1 MKKYF
6 IILFFLFPLM
16 VHGQLKIN
24 EIMSNNV
31 SFIMDDAYNFSM
43 WVEVYNSSSSEAVD
57 LSDYY
62 FTDDLENPYKW
73 QPSSRSVVPYGFDTL
88 WFEREERP
96 GHASFKLDPKGGTL
110 YLLNQNMNIVDYVIY
125 PSQYRNISYGRQT
138 DNASA
143 WVFYEEPSPG
153 SSNNGKKN
161 SAQRCAT
168 PVFNLQ
174 NGFYSAIQLLSFTIP
189 ATDTIYYTT
198 DNSEPAKRSIKYQHG
213 SAISIDS
220 TVVIRAKAFSQGKL
234 SSDVVSSTYFIN
246 ERKPDLRVVSIST
259 DQRYLTN
266 DTIGIYCDGTNGIL
280 GNFQDEPKNFNQDWD
295 RPVNFELFDEAGIP
309 CLNQELDIR
318 ILGGGSREKDLKP
331 ISISPKKKFCD
342 NQLRYDIFSASKPNH
357 KYRAIQMRNSGN
369 DFKRTMMK
377 DAFLQSLVIG
387 RMDVDYQAYEPAVI
401 FINGEYFGIENMRER
416 CNKDFAFSNFGLDDD
431 EVDLIEATYKGIDSH
446 NDIPTDPGFI
456 ELSNFLKN
464 NPMEDDDNYMEA
476 CRRIDVDEF
485 INYLLIE
492 TYVSNVD
499 WPYNNVKMWK
509 RTVDG
514 KWRWILMDLE
524 YCYTL
529 KRINHNSITFALGE
543 NDDNVIGGY
552 DEAPEWS
559 VVVFAELIKNE
570 TFQNKLIDRFCVHLS
585 TTLEPARVNQIMNTI
600 ADRIRPEMPYHRAR
614 FGIADYFQYDLN
626 EFASFA
632 NQRNANMFSH
642 ISSRFLN
649 NAPLRTI
656 QLSANIP
663 GATYRLNAESI
674 IDSVATISYFKDRD
688 VAISANPIPG
698 YHFSYWIVDG
708 TEYNESIY
716 TGTMDENIVLKAIYG
731 PNSDMEETDAIFINE
746 LVSSN
751 QYIPDEMGEKDDY
764 IELYNNSTIDI
775 NIAGWYM
782 TDDPLNK
789 TMCKILT
796 TDYSQT
802 VIPAKGRL
810 ILWADNQPEQG
821 MTHLDFKIDQDGEII
836 ILSKMNDDYK
846 LLTVDSVKVPVMD
859 ANFSYSRITD
869 GNAIWAIQ
877 PPTFNLPNDYTY
889 TPEPVVSKV
898 KIYPTLVTESFHIK
912 GAVDASISII
922 DITGRIRYTG
932 ICQSEDEIINISYLQ
947 QGLYIVMVESEALKI
962 VKK

>member
-1 MKKYF
+1 
-6 IILFFLFPLM
+6 
-16 VHGQLKIN
+16 
-24 EIMSNNV
+24 
-31 SFIMDDAYNFSM
+31 MDDAYNFSM
-43 WVEVYNSSSSEAVD
+43 WVEIHNSSSSETLD
-57 LSDYY
+57 LSNYY
-62 FTDDLENPYKW
+62 FTDDLEYPNKW
-73 QPSSRSVVPYGFDTL
+73 RPSSRFIAPNGFDTL

-96 GHASFKLDPKGGTL
+96 GHASFKLEPRGGNL
-110 YLLNQNMNIVDYVIY
+110 YLLSNNLEILDYVIY
-125 PSQYRNISYGRQT
+125 PAQYRNISYGRQT
-138 DNASA
+138 DNAST
-143 WVFYEEPSPG
+143 WVFFERPSPG
-153 SSNNGKKN
+153 SSNDGKKN
-161 SAQRCAT
+161 SAQRCTA

-174 NGFYSAIQLLSFTIP
+174 NGFYSGTQQLSFTIP
-189 ATDTIYYTT
+189 TTDTIYYTF
-198 DNSEPAKRSIKYQHG
+198 DNSEPTKSSIKYQNS

-220 TVVIRAKAFSQGKL
+220 TVVVRAKAFSNGKL

-246 ERKPDLRVVSIST
+246 ERKPGLRVVSVST

-280 GNFQDEPKNFNQDWD
+280 GEFQDEPRNFNQDWD
-295 RPVNFELFDEAGIP
+295 RPVNFELFDEDGHP

-318 ILGGGSREKDLKP
+318 ILGGGSREKDLKS
-331 ISISPKKKFCD
+331 ISISPKKKFGD
-342 NQLRYDIFSASKPNH
+342 NRLRYDIFSASKPNH
-357 KYRAIQMRNSGN
+357 KYRAIEMRNSGN

-416 CNKDFAFSNFGLDDD
+416 HNKDYAYSNFGLDDD

-446 NDIPTDPGFI
+446 NDIPTDPGFN
-456 ELSNFLKN
+456 ELSDFLKA
-464 NPMEDDDNYMEA
+464 NPMDDDDNYQEA

-552 DEAPEWS
+552 SEAPEWS
-559 VVVFAELIKNE
+559 VIVFAELAKNE

-585 TTLEPARVNQIMNTI
+585 TTLEATRVNQIMNTI

-614 FGIADYFQYDLN
+614 FGIADNFQHDLD
-626 EFASFA
+626 EFSSFA
-632 NQRNANMFSH
+632 NQRTANMFNH

-649 NAPLRTI
+649 NTPVRTI

-688 VAISANPIPG
+688 VALVANPIPG
-698 YHFSYWIVDG
+698 YHFSHWIIDG
-708 TEYNESIY
+708 TMYNQQVYS
-716 TGTMDENIVLKAIYG
+716 TVMDDNIVLEAIYE
-731 PNSDMEETDAIFINE
+731 PVTDIEETDYIFINE
-746 LVSSN
+746 VVTSN

-764 IELYNNSTIDI
+764 IELYNNSTEDI

-782 TDDPLNK
+782 TDDPANR
-789 TMCKILT
+789 TMCQIPT

-802 VIPAKGRL
+802 VVPAKGRI
-810 ILWADNQPEQG
+810 ILWADKQPEQG
-821 MTHLDFKIDQDGEII
+821 LMHLDFKIDLDGETI
-836 ILSKMNDDYK
+836 ILSKMSNDSK
-846 LLTVDSVKVPVMD
+846 LLMVDSVKVPVMD
-859 ANFSYSRITD
+859 ANFSYSRIAD
-869 GNAIWAIQ
+869 GNPLWAIQ
-877 PPTFNLPNDYTY
+877 SPTFNAPNDEVSI
-889 TPEPVVSKV
+889 PEPIVDKV

-912 GAVDASISII
+912 GAVNNTISII
-922 DITGRIRYTG
+922 DLTGRVRYTT
-932 ICQSEDEIINISYLQ
+932 ICESDDEVVNISFLER
-947 QGLYIVMVESEALKI
+947 GMYIVMTDRQAIKI